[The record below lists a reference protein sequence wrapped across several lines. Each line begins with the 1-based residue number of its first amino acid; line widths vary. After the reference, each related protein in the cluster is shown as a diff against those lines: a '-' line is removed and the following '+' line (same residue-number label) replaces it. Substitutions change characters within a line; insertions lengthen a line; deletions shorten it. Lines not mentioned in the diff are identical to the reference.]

1 MQIYTV
7 QFFIRTI
14 FIRITGLK
22 FVKREKKIRKKI
34 RKNKLRALG
43 ISKSKTWWFIFLLKM
58 SLTKSDLSTVRV
70 IFCHVIKYLIRL
82 YTLRKKCPYSKLFW
96 SVFSRIRTEY
106 GEILR
111 ISSYSVRM
119 RKIRTRITPNTNTF
133 HAVTTLYSSR
143 VVLKHYIT
151 FNFENFS
158 RISIQWI
165 SFARMTH
172 FAGECFRFN
181 LHLKRIKFGL
191 FVKPY
196 VSNKKLIMTKRA
208 ESSSI
213 S

>member
-191 FVKPY
+191 LVKPY

-208 ESSSI
+208 ESSLI